1 MSALL
6 FNTAISLYAGL
17 TLPFFFL
24 AVALTSFG
32 VFCGGSRLF
41 HSYPPPTVGVG
52 ARPDLYSPEG
62 AHPIFGDLWRIT
74 KMCDRHQEQLV
85 EMLVERKKHGVKD
98 PARALTRT
106 IPWNRLV
113 SLTRPEHLEWIQK
126 TNFSQFQKGPDL
138 PWNMGQI
145 LGEGIFTTDGH
156 AWSVQRK
163 ASSRIFNNHA
173 FRGII
178 ASSISK
184 SLDELVGVIAD
195 FSNKR
200 DEIALSDLFFRFTLD
215 SFCCMAFGTDPGALK
230 ATLKDEQVPFASAFD
245 YAQLIMSR
253 RFTNPIWPITER
265 LNGTHSLMKKAA
277 KTIDEYA
284 FGLIDQREKELAA
297 KASGSESGNG
307 EENREDLL
315 SLYMEIKDDSGK
327 GLTRKAL
334 RDATLSLLLAG
345 RDTTAQALAWTVF
358 HLLSQ
363 PHHIAVIV
371 EEAERVT
378 NVRRELEY
386 GRLKDMHY
394 TTAVFMEGLRLHP
407 SVPANVWEA
416 IEDNQIPNGPR
427 IQKGDKVTWC
437 DWAMARDPAVW
448 GPDAGEFKPQRWL
461 DSEGKFHKQSQWKAH
476 MFNGGNRLCLG
487 QTLATFEGVSVLAR
501 LFASF
506 DLSFASDYLA
516 TTPMVKTEW
525 CGSETPLYANSLTL
539 PMAQPLRVKA
549 SARKAER
556 N

>member
-6 FNTAISLYAGL
+6 FDTGTSLDAGIA
-17 TLPFFFL
+17 PSFFLL
-24 AVALTSFG
+24 AVALTSLG
-32 VFCGGSRLF
+32 VFYGATRLF
-41 HSYPPPTVGVG
+41 DSYPPPTVGVG
-52 ARPDLYSPEG
+52 SRPDLYAPEG
-62 AHPIFGDLWRIT
+62 ARPIIGDLWRIM
-74 KMCDRHQEQLV
+74 KMCDRQQEQLV
-85 EMLVERKKHGVKD
+85 EMLVERQKHGVKD

-113 SLTRPEHLEWIQK
+113 SLTKPEHLEWIQK
-126 TNFSQFQKGPDL
+126 INFSQYQKGWL
-138 PWNMGQI
+138 SLVLCFL

-163 ASSRIFNNHA
+163 ASSRIFNNNA
-173 FRGII
+173 LRGII
-178 ASSISK
+178 AWSISK
-184 SLDELVGVIAD
+184 SLDELVDVIVHFA
-195 FSNKR
+195 SKG
-200 DEIALSDLFFRFTLD
+200 DEIAISDLFFRFTLD
-215 SFCCMAFGTDPGALK
+215 SFCHMAFGTDPGALK
-230 ATLKDEQVPFASAFD
+230 AALKHEHVPFASAFD

-265 LNGTHSLMKKAA
+265 LNGTHARMNKAA

-284 FGLIDQREKELAA
+284 FGLIDQREKELAE
-297 KASGSESGNG
+297 KVSGSESGNG
-307 EENREDLL
+307 EEERDDLL

-363 PHHIAVIV
+363 PQHIVPII
-371 EEAERVT
+371 EEAETVA
-378 NVRRELEY
+378 NLGKELDY
-386 GRLKDMHY
+386 DRLKDMHY

-448 GPDAGEFKPQRWL
+448 GPDAGDFKPQRWL
-461 DSEGKFHKQSQWKAH
+461 DDEGKFHKQNQWKAH

-501 LFASF
+501 LFTSF

-539 PMAQPLRVKA
+539 PMAQPLRVKV
-549 SARKAER
+549 SARKVEK